1 MRSYAE
7 PIIAHPDPA
16 SHLRSR
22 GLSSSTSSGST
33 SESGP
38 SDSASSDSA
47 SLKSGAGQ
55 AGSQSDPTPGDG
67 PPSAFLWR
75 GRHYAVRAVVAT
87 WLDQA
92 PWWRGGHASV
102 RRCWRVEASA
112 GMASGTSVVDL
123 VCDADG
129 TWHLLAVID

>member
-7 PIIAHPDPA
+7 PIIAHPDRA
-16 SHLRSR
+16 AHLRPNGPSQ
-22 GLSSSTSSGST
+22 SESHQSTSH
-33 SESGP
+33 SESAP
-38 SDSASSDSA
+38 V
-47 SLKSGAGQ
+47 
-55 AGSQSDPTPGDG
+55 DG

-75 GRHYAVRAVVAT
+75 GRHYAVRSVVAT

-92 PWWRGGHASV
+92 PWWRDGQAPV

-123 VCDADG
+123 ACDADG
-129 TWHLLAVID
+129 VWHLLSVID

>member
-16 SHLRSR
+16 SHLRR
-22 GLSSSTSSGST
+22 GDGTQPA
-33 SESGP
+33 E
-38 SDSASSDSA
+38 
-47 SLKSGAGQ
+47 
-55 AGSQSDPTPGDG
+55 G

-75 GRHYAVRAVVAT
+75 GRHYAVRSVVAT

-92 PWWRGGHASV
+92 PWWRGGAASA

-112 GMASGTSVVDL
+112 GMASGASVVDL
-123 VCDADG
+123 ACDPDG

>member
-7 PIIAHPDPA
+7 PIIAHPDRA
-16 SHLRSR
+16 AHLRP
-22 GLSSSTSSGST
+22 GGST
-33 SESGP
+33 QSGATQSGATQSRAQSESH
-38 SDSASSDSA
+38 A
-47 SLKSGAGQ
+47 
-55 AGSQSDPTPGDG
+55 DG

-75 GRHYAVRAVVAT
+75 GRHYAVRSVVAT

-92 PWWRGGHASV
+92 PWWRGGQAPV

-123 VCDADG
+123 ACDTDG

>member
-16 SHLRSR
+16 THLRLR
-22 GLSSSTSSGST
+22 GAQQTGT
-33 SESGP
+33 QQTGTQQTGTQDEP
-38 SDSASSDSA
+38 M
-47 SLKSGAGQ
+47 
-55 AGSQSDPTPGDG
+55 PGEG

-92 PWWRGGHASV
+92 PWWRGGHAPV

-112 GMASGTSVVDL
+112 GMASGSSVVDL
-123 VCDADG
+123 ARDADG
-129 TWHLLAVID
+129 TWHLLTVLD